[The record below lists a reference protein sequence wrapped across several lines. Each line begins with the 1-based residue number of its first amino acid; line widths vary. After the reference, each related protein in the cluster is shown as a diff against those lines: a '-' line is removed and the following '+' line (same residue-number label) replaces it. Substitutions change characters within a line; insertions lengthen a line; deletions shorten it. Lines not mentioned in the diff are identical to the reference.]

1 MKAIIVNTGGK
12 YVDDVRTE
20 LLDWAR
26 GLGVDTRVATATFV
40 LIEDTDG
47 WRAHFSIRRQ
57 RDGHDYVQPGTNRS
71 ATDYGLYVAD
81 VDSWPTWFPVPDDV
95 PDMAA
100 ADLLEVL
107 DVAAAQESDIRSA
120 HAMRNR
126 EAQA

>member
-12 YVDDVRTE
+12 YVDDVRAE

-26 GLGVDTRVATATFV
+26 GLGVDTRIATATFV

-47 WRAHFSIRRQ
+47 WRAHFSIKRQ
-57 RDGHDYVQPGTNRS
+57 RDGHDYVQPGTNRA

-81 VDSWPTWFPVPDDV
+81 VDSWPTWFPQPDEL
-95 PDMAA
+95 PAMAA
-100 ADLLEVL
+100 ADLLEAL
-107 DVAAAQESDIRSA
+107 DVASAQESGLRS
-120 HAMRNR
+120 HHYSRNS